1 MSMGPD
7 TIRREYINGIIILH
21 PVGRI
26 DSANAAAFE
35 GALVKTAEDSGPV
48 LVVVNLAQ
56 VPEIGA
62 TGLRAL
68 LMAAKK
74 ARAARSRIV
83 LAAASP
89 PVRDALAGGG
99 VLSLFE
105 THPSVEAALAG
116 VR

>member
-1 MSMGPD
+1 MSIGPD

-35 GALVKTAEDSGPV
+35 GALVKVVEDGAPV
-48 LVVVNLAQ
+48 LAVVNLAQ
-56 VPEIGA
+56 VPEVGA
-62 TGLRAL
+62 TGQRAL
-68 LMAAKK
+68 LVAAKK
-74 ARAARSRIV
+74 ARAAGSRIV

-89 PVRDALAGGG
+89 PVRDALARGG

-105 THPSVEAALAG
+105 THPSVEAAMAG
-116 VR
+116 LR